1 MSGGFTMHKA
11 KLAVKTMLL
20 VIVFFAIFAL
30 FIFLPAGTLVFWQ
43 GWVFYAVFFIS
54 TLFITV
60 YFLIK
65 DPQLIERRVKANETR
80 KAQKLFQS
88 ISGVVFFVGLLI
100 IPGLDYRFSW
110 SSVPDFVVSV
120 SNALVLLGFLVV
132 FFVFKSNSYTS
143 ATIGVSQGQKVVST
157 GVYSV
162 VRHPMYA
169 GAILILIFMPLSL
182 DSLWGLIPAF
192 FISIFVVLRLLDE
205 EKVLMNELDGYK
217 EYCEKTRYHLI
228 PYIW

>member
-1 MSGGFTMHKA
+1 MHKA

>member
-1 MSGGFTMHKA
+1 MLRRVPA
-11 KLAVKTMLL
+11 LAFLL
-20 VIVFFAIFAL
+20 LQGAL
-30 FIFLPAGTLVFWQ
+30 ALALDVPTL
-43 GWVFYAVFFIS
+43 
-54 TLFITV
+54 
-60 YFLIK
+60 
-65 DPQLIERRVKANETR
+65 ERRVTDLAGVLSAQQAGALEEKLRRLEETDSTQV
-80 KAQKLFQS
+80 A
-88 ISGVVFFVGLLI
+88 VLI

-132 FFVFKSNSYTS
+132 FFVFKINSYTS